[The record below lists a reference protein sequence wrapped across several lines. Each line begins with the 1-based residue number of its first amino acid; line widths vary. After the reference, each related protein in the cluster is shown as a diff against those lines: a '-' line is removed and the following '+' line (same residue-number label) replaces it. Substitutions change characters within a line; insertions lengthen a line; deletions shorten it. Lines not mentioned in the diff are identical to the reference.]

1 MPLGGILAGAVARR
15 AGLPAV
21 VPVPAFPALAARPA
35 ARAVA
40 ARAMAPRAGRF
51 PLIRAVPAGAGAR
64 AVALRPGLARLPA
77 APRAD
82 RAPGGGGR
90 LLLGF
95 LLGAALARAVD
106 APAHPDQRTEG
117 FLVVGAALV
126 DVVLRHA
133 QDPGGGQFLQ
143 RGLPVQAGP
152 EPGRLGYHR
161 VEQPVHER
169 ARL

>member
-1 MPLGGILAGAVARR
+1 MSLGGILAGAAARR

-21 VPVPAFPALAARPA
+21 VPVPGFPALA

-106 APAHPDQRTEG
+106 APAHPDQRAEG
-117 FLVVGAALV
+117 F
-126 DVVLRHA
+126 
-133 QDPGGGQFLQ
+133 
-143 RGLPVQAGP
+143 
-152 EPGRLGYHR
+152 
-161 VEQPVHER
+161 
-169 ARL
+169 